1 MTAQWKPGDVALVQ
15 NGYGVW
21 NRAICQVRPNGG
33 VWVLGGVYGHLP
45 LDAPAR
51 SLAVIDP
58 ENDHDAIDFLADRLE
73 DIPRVIREALRAF
86 ANPTPPR
93 PDEPLGLGAVVE
105 DAEGEKWVRNNPRGR
120 AQWSRVNAAADGR
133 PREYRMWRQVNAVRV
148 LSEGVVTP

>member
-58 ENDHDAIDFLADRLE
+58 ENLAQVERLRDALWKGGLLDMWQDRLREFANTQEPTSPAARVTDFRDNIWRLLADG
-73 DIPRVIREALRAF
+73 DWVC
-86 ANPTPPR
+86 TSG
-93 PDEPLGLGAVVE
+93 PDVGEYLIWSQLASERGPLTVE
-105 DAEGEKWVRNNPRGR
+105 
-120 AQWSRVNAAADGR
+120 
-133 PREYRMWRQVNAVRV
+133 
-148 LSEGVVTP
+148 VTS